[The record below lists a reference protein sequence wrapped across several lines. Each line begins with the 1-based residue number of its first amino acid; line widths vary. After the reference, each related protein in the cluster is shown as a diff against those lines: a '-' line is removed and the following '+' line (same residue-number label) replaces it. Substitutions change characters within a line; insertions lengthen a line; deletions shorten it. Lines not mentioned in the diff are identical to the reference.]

1 MANLITSSEDLTRVI
16 AETLHHD
23 NNTRKQAESL
33 LTASQV
39 TPGHPLR
46 VLQLVASDASHV
58 AIRQAAAVHFKNL
71 IKKGWDVNREEGND
85 GIIISD
91 NDRVTI
97 KTHLVQLMCTTPPQ
111 IQLQLT
117 ESISL
122 IAKVDYPQKWDNLL
136 GELIQQFNTTDP
148 TVLMGVLKTADSIF
162 NSFRY
167 VQRSDALY
175 AVIAYTLNGIQVP
188 LLALFKKVGQGM
200 EAVSNDAAQLKIYL
214 ECLSIMCR
222 IFYSLNYQDLPEFF
236 EDHMAEFMEEF
247 TKYLKY
253 NNPIVV
259 DPDEENE
266 PGPLDNL
273 HSSVIEILHLY
284 GSKDEEPFLPY
295 LPSFLQLVWN
305 LLTNVSPLPKQD
317 LLANSSM
324 KFLTM
329 LVSREMHRGLF
340 QDETALREIVKN
352 TVIPNLRFRES
363 DEERFED
370 HPREFLVTE
379 VEGSHSESRRRC
391 SQDLLKEICR
401 KFETQVTS
409 ICMEHI
415 GAMLNDYSTDP
426 NNKWVSK
433 DAAVHLMMSIAI
445 RAESTAYGVSE
456 LNPGVSLMDF
466 FQSQIVPE
474 LQDKNHN
481 ARPVVKAT
489 SLKFVGVFRHQFN
502 KAQLLQLIPMITEH
516 LGSPV
521 VVVHTFSAYTIER
534 ILMTREN
541 PQDVSKGFVV
551 GSGDIQAHL
560 DSIFT
565 ALFVIIDNEELDVND
580 YVMKCVLR
588 VLFTAGDS
596 VTSVTKI
603 VIEKLTGVLIRIAK
617 NPQNPQFNH
626 YVFES
631 IALLIRNVC
640 SMNPQATEGFEPLL
654 FEPFTTILQQD
665 VMEFTP
671 YVFQIL
677 AQLLEYRPAEAGL
690 GHAYSQLWSPLLKPD
705 IWEKRGNIPALVR
718 LVQAYITKASSELV
732 PQLNPILG
740 VFQKLL
746 STKGSEASA
755 FELLNS
761 SLIHFPQEEMAARLP
776 TIMKLILARLQEG
789 KTPRLAVHVTH
800 FFALFVGRFG
810 GKVFFDCSN
819 NIQPGLAAML
829 LIQIWLPRLKTDPP
843 TQRVPAK
850 VQVIS
855 LTRLISE
862 TPVFL
867 NDASGPQSFA
877 DALSAVTSIL
887 SSPTLKDH
895 FDIKH
900 DDIGDDVAYDNKFS
914 NLIYAS
920 KAVEDPFKEVE
931 NSQDFFVKALHA
943 ILSTHRQSIAPILQ
957 SMDPKLQSGLDS
969 MFKQSGLTLA

>member
-1 MANLITSSEDLTRVI
+1 MTIFSLLSFSF
-16 AETLHHD
+16 
-23 NNTRKQAESL
+23 QAEHL
-33 LTASQV
+33 LTLSQA

-46 VLQLVASDASHV
+46 VLQIVASSDASHV

-71 IKKGWDVNREEGND
+71 IKKGWDVNREEGNE
-85 GIIISD
+85 GIIIPD

-136 GELIQQFNTTDP
+136 GELVQQFNTNDP
-148 TVLMGVLKTADSIF
+148 TVLVGVLKTADSIF

-167 VQRSDALY
+167 VERSDALY
-175 AVIAYTLNGIQVP
+175 SVIAYTLNGIQGP
-188 LLALFKKVGQGM
+188 LLALFKKVGQGV
-200 EAVSNDAAQLKIYL
+200 EASANDAAQLKVYL
-214 ECLSIMCR
+214 ECLCIMCR
-222 IFYSLNYQDLPEFF
+222 IYYSLNYQDLPEFF
-236 EDHMAEFMEEF
+236 EDHIAEFMEEF

-266 PGPLDNL
+266 PSALDNL
-273 HSSVIEILHLY
+273 HSAVIEILHLY

-295 LPSFLQLVWN
+295 LPNFLQLVWN

-370 HPREFLVTE
+370 QPREFLVTE

-391 SQDLLKEICR
+391 SQDLLSEVCR
-401 KFETQVTS
+401 KFETQVTA

-415 GAMLNDYSTDP
+415 GIMLNDYSTDP
-426 NNKWVSK
+426 NSKWVSK

-445 RAESTAYGVSE
+445 RTESNLYGVSE
-456 LNPGVSLMDF
+456 LNSGVNLLDF
-466 FQSQIVPE
+466 FQSQIIPE
-474 LQDKNHN
+474 LQDKNHSS
-481 ARPVVKAT
+481 RPVVKAT
-489 SLKFVGVFRHQFN
+489 SLKFVSVFRNQFT
-502 KAQLLQLIPMITEH
+502 KDQLLLLIPMITQH
-516 LGSPV
+516 LESPV
-521 VVVHTFSAYTIER
+521 VVVHTFAAYTIER
-534 ILMTREN
+534 ILMTTEN
-541 PQDVSKGFVV
+541 PQDRTKGFVV
-551 GSGDIQAHL
+551 RSGDIQAYL
-560 DSIFT
+560 DPIFT
-565 ALFVIIDNEELDVND
+565 ALFAIVDNQQLDVND
-580 YVMKCVLR
+580 YVMKCVMR
-588 VLFTAGDS
+588 VLSTAGES

-603 VIEKLTGVLIRIAK
+603 VIEKLTGVLIRISK

-631 IALLIRNVC
+631 IALLVRNVC
-640 SMNPQATEGFEPLL
+640 SLNPQATEGFEPLL

-677 AQLLEYRPAEAGL
+677 AQLLEYRPAGAGL
-690 GHAYSQLWSPLLKPD
+690 GHAYGQLWSPLLKPD

-718 LVQAYITKASSELV
+718 LVQAYISKASSELL

-789 KTPRLAVHVTH
+789 KTPRLVVLVTH
-800 FFALFVGRFG
+800 FFGLFIGRFG
-810 GKVFFDCSN
+810 GTVFFDCCN
-819 NIQPGLAAML
+819 GIQPGLGAML
-829 LIQIWLPRLKTDPP
+829 LTQVWLPRLKTDPP
-843 TQRVPAK
+843 TQRMQAK

-855 LTRLISE
+855 LARFMCD
-862 TPVFL
+862 TPVL
-867 NDASGPQSFA
+867 LGDTNGQHAFA
-877 DALSAVTSIL
+877 DALSAVVTIL
-887 SSPTLKDH
+887 SSPTMKDQS
-895 FDIKH
+895 DAGTVE
-900 DDIGDDVAYDNKFS
+900 IGDDVAYDNKFS
-914 NLIYAS
+914 SLIYAT
-920 KAVEDPFKEVE
+920 KAVEDPFEE
-931 NSQDFFVKALHA
+931 LRNPQEFFTKAFHGV
-943 ILSTHRQSIAPILQ
+943 LSTHRQSIAPMIQ
-957 SMDPKLQSGLDS
+957 SMDPKLVSGLEGL
-969 MFKQSGLTLA
+969 FKQSGLTLA